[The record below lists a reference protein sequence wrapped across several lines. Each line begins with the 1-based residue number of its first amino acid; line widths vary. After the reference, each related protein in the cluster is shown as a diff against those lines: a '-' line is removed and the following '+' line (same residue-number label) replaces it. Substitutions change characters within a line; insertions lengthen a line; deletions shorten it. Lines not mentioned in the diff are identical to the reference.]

1 MASAKHAAGRPEV
14 DDELAV
20 KKVSPLV
27 DHSLG
32 IALLALIAIFV
43 LKIRDDTDTMLLF
56 ASCLIAVIVGISAV
70 RAGAEAIGRK
80 LSQLRCGGNIPTDC
94 RDPLK
99 SNIAMKKWK
108 DQAWQLA
115 IHLSMSL
122 FELKMIRQNPQWWQD
137 PATCFINCPKEHYT
151 PNDDPAALSND
162 MRLFYVLQLAIWMWT
177 GFSCK
182 WLEERRKDYVEMMLH
197 HVVTVA
203 LILSSFINKQW
214 AIGMIVLTCHDAS
227 DVVLDIMKMANYL
240 KVEDAHGFFIVEAAF
255 VTNTY
260 ISWPYFRLYCF
271 PRYVIWGGSFLG
283 YHHNCAKN
291 GNAGFPHLNSSP
303 LDEAG
308 NPVPNWM
315 VANVLLT
322 ILLCLHVFWF
332 LLLHRIGMKIAFGAK
347 PNQAGDAEYEITMKD
362 GDKKKD

>member
-1 MASAKHAAGRPEV
+1 M
-14 DDELAV
+14 
-20 KKVSPLV
+20 

-137 PATCFINCPKEHYT
+137 PATCFSNCPKEHYT

-197 HVVTVA
+197 HVVTSTHPV
-203 LILSSFINKQW
+203 F
-214 AIGMIVLTCHDAS
+214 
-227 DVVLDIMKMANYL
+227 
-240 KVEDAHGFFIVEAAF
+240 
-255 VTNTY
+255 
-260 ISWPYFRLYCF
+260 LYQQAMGYRYDCPDL
-271 PRYVIWGGSFLG
+271 PRCI
-283 YHHNCAKN
+283 
-291 GNAGFPHLNSSP
+291 
-303 LDEAG
+303 
-308 NPVPNWM
+308 
-315 VANVLLT
+315 
-322 ILLCLHVFWF
+322 
-332 LLLHRIGMKIAFGAK
+332 
-347 PNQAGDAEYEITMKD
+347 
-362 GDKKKD
+362 

>member
-1 MASAKHAAGRPEV
+1 MPASAKGRRPEV

-20 KKVSPLV
+20 KKVHPLV
-27 DHSLG
+27 DHGLG
-32 IALLALIAIFV
+32 MALLALMGTFAW
-43 LKIRDDTDTMLLF
+43 KIRQDRETTMLF
-56 ASCLIAVIVGISAV
+56 AGCLAAVIVAISAV
-70 RAGAEAIGRK
+70 RTGAEAAGRK
-80 LSQLRCGGNIPTDC
+80 LSQLRCGSSIPVDC
-94 RDPLK
+94 HDPLK
-99 SNIAMKKWK
+99 SKIAMKKWK

-137 PATCFINCPKEHYT
+137 PGTCFVKCPQEHHT
-151 PNDDPAALSND
+151 REDDPAALSSE

-197 HVVTVA
+197 HVLTVG

-227 DVVLDIMKMANYL
+227 DVVLDFMKMANYL

-271 PRYVIWGGSFLG
+271 PRYVIWAGSFTG
-283 YHHNCAKN
+283 YHYHCAKD
-291 GNAGFPHLNSSP
+291 GNAGFPHLNWTP
-303 LDEAG
+303 HDEAG
-308 NPVPNWM
+308 NPVPNWFLSS
-315 VANVLLT
+315 AALT
-322 ILLCLHVFWF
+322 ALFCLHIFWF
-332 LLLHRIGMKIAFGAK
+332 LLLNRIGMKIAFGVK
-347 PNQAGDAEYEITMKD
+347 PNKAGDAEYEITMKD
-362 GDKKKD
+362 GKKQE